1 MTITID
7 GKNYDE
13 NKLDKKVVNSIGQ
26 IAILQKRMNDI
37 QMDHEN
43 AKVLLA
49 HHQKNVKDNLSD
61 EALEEEK
68 KRRRSQRL
76 VMKLR

>member
-26 IAILQKRMNDI
+26 IAILQKRMNEI

-49 HHQKNVKDNLSD
+49 HHQQTVKDNLSD

-68 KRRRSQRL
+68 KEET
-76 VMKLR
+76 KAE

>member
-13 NKLDKKVVNSIGQ
+13 NKLDKRVVNSIGQ

-68 KRRRSQRL
+68 KEET
-76 VMKLR
+76 KAE

>member
-1 MTITID
+1 MTIKID

-49 HHQKNVKDNLSD
+49 HHQQTVKDNLSD
-61 EALEEEK
+61 EALEKEK
-68 KRRRSQRL
+68 KEET
-76 VMKLR
+76 KAE

>member
-13 NKLDKKVVNSIGQ
+13 NKLDKKLVNSIGQ
-26 IAILQKRMNDI
+26 IAVLQKRMNDI

-68 KRRRSQRL
+68 KEET
-76 VMKLR
+76 KAE

>member
-26 IAILQKRMNDI
+26 IAILQKRMNEL

-49 HHQKNVKDNLSD
+49 HHQQTVKDNLSD
-61 EALEEEK
+61 EALEKEK
-68 KRRRSQRL
+68 KEET
-76 VMKLR
+76 KAE

>member
-1 MTITID
+1 MTIKIN

-26 IAILQKRMNDI
+26 IAVLQKRMNDI

-49 HHQKNVKDNLSD
+49 HHQQTVKDNLSD

-68 KRRRSQRL
+68 KEET
-76 VMKLR
+76 KAE

>member
-68 KRRRSQRL
+68 KEET
-76 VMKLR
+76 KAE

>member
-49 HHQKNVKDNLSD
+49 HHQQSVKDNVTD
-61 EALEEEK
+61 EALEKEEPK
-68 KRRRSQRL
+68 EETKAE
-76 VMKLR
+76 

>member
-1 MTITID
+1 MTIKIN

-26 IAILQKRMNDI
+26 IAVLQKRMNEI

-49 HHQKNVKDNLSD
+49 HHQQTVKDNLSD

-68 KRRRSQRL
+68 KEET
-76 VMKLR
+76 KAE

>member
-49 HHQKNVKDNLSD
+49 HHQKNIQDNLPASA
-61 EALEEEK
+61 EIEETKEETK
-68 KRRRSQRL
+68 AE
-76 VMKLR
+76 

>member
-49 HHQKNVKDNLSD
+49 HHQQTVKDNLSD

-68 KRRRSQRL
+68 KEET
-76 VMKLR
+76 KAE

>member
-13 NKLDKKVVNSIGQ
+13 NKLDKKVVNSIRQ

-68 KRRRSQRL
+68 KEET
-76 VMKLR
+76 KAE

>member
-26 IAILQKRMNDI
+26 IAILQKRMNEL

-49 HHQKNVKDNLSD
+49 HHQQTVKDNLSD

-68 KRRRSQRL
+68 KEEET
-76 VMKLR
+76 KAE

>member
-49 HHQKNVKDNLSD
+49 HHQQTVKDNLSD
-61 EALEEEK
+61 EALEKEK
-68 KRRRSQRL
+68 KEET
-76 VMKLR
+76 KAE

>member
-49 HHQKNVKDNLSD
+49 HHQKTVKDNLSD

-68 KRRRSQRL
+68 KEET
-76 VMKLR
+76 KAE

>member
-49 HHQKNVKDNLSD
+49 HNQKNVKDNLSD

-68 KRRRSQRL
+68 KEET
-76 VMKLR
+76 KAE

>member
-26 IAILQKRMNDI
+26 IAVLQKRMNEI

-43 AKVLLA
+43 ANVFLA
-49 HHQKNVKDNLSD
+49 HHQKNIKDNLSD
-61 EALEEEK
+61 EALDEEK
-68 KRRRSQRL
+68 KEET
-76 VMKLR
+76 KAE

>member
-1 MTITID
+1 MTIKID

-49 HHQKNVKDNLSD
+49 HHQQTVKDNLSD

-68 KRRRSQRL
+68 KEET
-76 VMKLR
+76 KAE

>member
-1 MTITID
+1 MTIKIN

-26 IAILQKRMNDI
+26 IAVLQKRMNEI

-49 HHQKNVKDNLSD
+49 HHQQTVKDNLSD
-61 EALEEEK
+61 EALEKEK
-68 KRRRSQRL
+68 KEET
-76 VMKLR
+76 KAE

>member
-26 IAILQKRMNDI
+26 IAILQKRMNEI

-49 HHQKNVKDNLSD
+49 HHQQTVKDNLSD
-61 EALEEEK
+61 EALEKEK
-68 KRRRSQRL
+68 KEET
-76 VMKLR
+76 KAE

>member
-26 IAILQKRMNDI
+26 IAVLQKRMNEI

-49 HHQKNVKDNLSD
+49 HHQQTVKDNLSD
-61 EALEEEK
+61 EALEKEK
-68 KRRRSQRL
+68 KEET
-76 VMKLR
+76 KAE

>member
-26 IAILQKRMNDI
+26 IAVLQKRMNDI
-37 QMDHEN
+37 QIDHEN

-68 KRRRSQRL
+68 KEET
-76 VMKLR
+76 KAE

>member
-49 HHQKNVKDNLSD
+49 HHQKNIKDNISD

-68 KRRRSQRL
+68 KEET
-76 VMKLR
+76 KAE

>member
-26 IAILQKRMNDI
+26 IAVLQKRMNEI

-49 HHQKNVKDNLSD
+49 HHQQTVKDNLSD

-68 KRRRSQRL
+68 KEEET
-76 VMKLR
+76 KAE

>member
-1 MTITID
+1 MTITIG

-68 KRRRSQRL
+68 KEET
-76 VMKLR
+76 KAE

>member
-1 MTITID
+1 
-7 GKNYDE
+7 
-13 NKLDKKVVNSIGQ
+13 
-26 IAILQKRMNDI
+26 
-37 QMDHEN
+37 MDHEN

-68 KRRRSQRL
+68 KEET
-76 VMKLR
+76 KAE

>member
-13 NKLDKKVVNSIGQ
+13 NKLDKKVINSIGQ
-26 IAILQKRMNDI
+26 IAVLQKRMNEI

-49 HHQKNVKDNLSD
+49 HHQQTVKDNLSD
-61 EALEEEK
+61 EALEEETK
-68 KRRRSQRL
+68 EETKAE
-76 VMKLR
+76 

>member
-49 HHQKNVKDNLSD
+49 HHQKNVKDIREGFTTSYQSND
-61 EALEEEK
+61 GWC
-68 KRRRSQRL
+68 
-76 VMKLR
+76 

>member
-68 KRRRSQRL
+68 KEET
-76 VMKLR
+76 KAN

>member
-1 MTITID
+1 MTIKIN

-26 IAILQKRMNDI
+26 IAVLQKRMNEI

-49 HHQKNVKDNLSD
+49 HHQKNIKDNLSD

-68 KRRRSQRL
+68 KEEET
-76 VMKLR
+76 KAE

>member
-13 NKLDKKVVNSIGQ
+13 SKLDKKVVNSIGQ
-26 IAILQKRMNDI
+26 IAVLQKRMNDI

-68 KRRRSQRL
+68 KEET
-76 VMKLR
+76 KAE

>member
-37 QMDHEN
+37 QMDYEN

-68 KRRRSQRL
+68 KEET
-76 VMKLR
+76 KAE

>member
-1 MTITID
+1 MTIKID

-37 QMDHEN
+37 QMDYEN
-43 AKVLLA
+43 AKVLL
-49 HHQKNVKDNLSD
+49 HII
-61 EALEEEK
+61 K
-68 KRRRSQRL
+68 KML
-76 VMKLR
+76 KIIFLMKH

>member
-49 HHQKNVKDNLSD
+49 HHQKNIKDNLSD
-61 EALEEEK
+61 EALEIANNIFNSK
-68 KRRRSQRL
+68 I
-76 VMKLR
+76 

>member
-1 MTITID
+1 MTIKID

-26 IAILQKRMNDI
+26 IAILQKRMNEL

-49 HHQKNVKDNLSD
+49 HHQQTVKDNLSD
-61 EALEEEK
+61 EALEKEK
-68 KRRRSQRL
+68 KEET
-76 VMKLR
+76 KAE

>member
-13 NKLDKKVVNSIGQ
+13 NKLDKKVINSIGQ
-26 IAILQKRMNDI
+26 IAVLQKRMNDI

-68 KRRRSQRL
+68 KEET
-76 VMKLR
+76 KAE

>member
-37 QMDHEN
+37 
-43 AKVLLA
+43 
-49 HHQKNVKDNLSD
+49 
-61 EALEEEK
+61 
-68 KRRRSQRL
+68 
-76 VMKLR
+76 

>member
-26 IAILQKRMNDI
+26 IAILQKRMNEL

-49 HHQKNVKDNLSD
+49 RHQQTVKDNLSD
-61 EALEEEK
+61 EALEKEK
-68 KRRRSQRL
+68 KEET
-76 VMKLR
+76 KAE

>member
-49 HHQKNVKDNLSD
+49 HHQQTVKDNLSD

-68 KRRRSQRL
+68 KEEET
-76 VMKLR
+76 KAE